1 MSFKDLSK
9 EELLEI
15 AENFGVEVDA
25 RRKDE
30 TIIAEILDA
39 GVTWDMYEQS
49 IAAAQQQAE
58 FELDEDDEPEVVI
71 PVAKKPEF
79 KTKANEYLLKMER
92 QNPRFEIRGY
102 KFTREH
108 PYAAV
113 AEADVNFIMANV
125 EGFRIATPSEV
136 QEFYGR

>member
-1 MSFKDLSK
+1 MSFKDLDKSV
-9 EELLEI
+9 LLEI
-15 AENFGVEVDA
+15 ADNFGVEVDA
-25 RRKDE
+25 RRKEE

-39 GVTWDMYEQS
+39 GVTWEMYEAS
-49 IAAAQQQAE
+49 LAAAEAQAE
-58 FELDEDDEPEVVI
+58 VELDPEPEA
-71 PVAKKPEF
+71 PVAAPKVPEF
-79 KTKANEYLLKMER
+79 KTRINEYLLKMER
-92 QNPRFEIRGY
+92 ANPRYEIRGY

-113 AEADVNFIMANV
+113 AEGDVNWIMANV